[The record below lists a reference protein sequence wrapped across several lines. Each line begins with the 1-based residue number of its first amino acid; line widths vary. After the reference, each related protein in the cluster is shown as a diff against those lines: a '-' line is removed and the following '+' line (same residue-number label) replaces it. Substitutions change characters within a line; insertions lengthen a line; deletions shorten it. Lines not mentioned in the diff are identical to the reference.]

1 MLTARNIGSF
11 GTIRMRGGLAI
22 PLVLAAALALAF
34 SLACGADEPAAPPTP
49 TPIDVEGIVNR
60 ALGGVQPGVTSAE
73 VAATIQQALAQQPGV
88 TSQDVANEIAKALA
102 AQPGGVTSADMAAAI
117 ASALE
122 QQEPGITTDDVAA
135 EIAKALGAQQP
146 GVTSD
151 EVAMAIQ
158 SALAERPGG
167 VTEAQVAAAIER
179 ALAAQQAAMAE
190 PTAAPDG
197 MMMMEAQFGGFLE
210 LPTGTG
216 RQTNTDP
223 HKTPCCTTWWQ
234 PVSNRVID
242 LHPLTL
248 EPRPQVAESWE
259 WSDDLLTLTLSIRD
273 DISFQDRA
281 PVNGRKMT
289 AEDVA
294 YSLRRS
300 RGLENPDNLDEVNWP
315 RSSVLRSMADAQ
327 AVDDTTVEVTLANVD
342 GGFLLGL
349 GDIRNMVVPKELV
362 DQCGDLKDTPNCT
375 IGIGPFILDVFD
387 ETVKYDYVRN
397 DNYWRRNDKGESL
410 PYLEG
415 LRYTAISDK
424 AATIAGLRSGQLD
437 MWASSQVMP
446 RNVLDIQSTNPE
458 IKRHAYV
465 GACCGNIGIQFDI
478 TKAPFDDIR
487 VRRAI
492 HLLIDRDTTSGTH
505 FGGGPESYGRDW
517 NYGTPASSLFV
528 DYALPQDEVRT
539 LPGFRQPKTDDI
551 EEAKMLLAAAGF
563 PDGFKFQ
570 CDSAASGRG
579 AVHGDADGC
588 FLVQAQFIRD
598 YQVSG
603 VLPELE
609 IEVKTFDN
617 MHERNV
623 NYLHPGV
630 FWWSYTYEMDPG
642 LQLQLTYGCEG
653 GRNYVWP
660 RDRDEDLCD
669 DTWQSKW
676 QAQQSEL
683 DPAKRQELLHDLQR
697 YTIDQVWKALVW
709 DPKYSILY
717 NDRVHGVEEHLGPS
731 VGIIP
736 NYNLEFIWKN

>member
-1 MLTARNIGSF
+1 MLTARIFGKIGILRS
-11 GTIRMRGGLAI
+11 RGGLAV
-22 PLVLAAALALAF
+22 PLVLALTAALAMMLAV
-34 SLACGADEPAAPPTP
+34 AC
-49 TPIDVEGIVNR
+49 
-60 ALGGVQPGVTSAE
+60 
-73 VAATIQQALAQQPGV
+73 
-88 TSQDVANEIAKALA
+88 
-102 AQPGGVTSADMAAAI
+102 
-117 ASALE
+117 
-122 QQEPGITTDDVAA
+122 
-135 EIAKALGAQQP
+135 
-146 GVTSD
+146 TSD
-151 EVAMAIQ
+151 EPEDTPVPAVAPTTAP
-158 SALAERPGG
+158 A
-167 VTEAQVAAAIER
+167 AQVA
-179 ALAAQQAAMAE
+179 
-190 PTAAPDG
+190 PTAAPAAAPAMAADDD
-197 MMMMEAQFGGFLE
+197 MMEAQFGGFLD

-223 HKTPCCTTWWQ
+223 HMTPCCTTWWQ
-234 PVSNRVID
+234 PVSNRVVD

-259 WSDDLLTLTLSIRD
+259 WSSDLLTLTLVIRD

-281 PVNGRKMT
+281 PANGRKMV

-300 RGLENPDNLDEVNWP
+300 RGLENPENLDEVNWP

-327 AVDDTTVEVTLANVD
+327 AVDDTTVEVTLDNVD

-362 DQCGDLKDTPNCT
+362 DQCGNLKDTANCT
-375 IGIGPFILDVFD
+375 IGIGPFILDLFD
-387 ETVKYDYVRN
+387 EQVKYDYVKN
-397 DNYWRRNDKGESL
+397 DNYWRQNEKGESL

-424 AATIAGLRSGQLD
+424 AAIIAGLRSGQLD

-478 TKAPFDDIR
+478 TKKPFDDLR

-492 HLLIDRDTTSGTH
+492 HLLIDRDTTSGVH

-528 DYALPQDEVRT
+528 DYALPQEEVKT

-551 EEAKMLLAAAGF
+551 AEAKRLLAEAGF
-563 PDGFKFQ
+563 PDGLEFQ
-570 CDSAASGRG
+570 CDASASGRG

-598 YQVSG
+598 YEVSG
-603 VLPELE
+603 ELPELKVT
-609 IEVKTFDN
+609 VKTFDN

-669 DTWQSKW
+669 ATWQSKW

-736 NYNLEFIWKN
+736 NYNLEFLWKTQ